1 MVTKVVKVLIFIFV
15 SEIPSHDF
23 CCAYLERQDFCVMI
37 RIFKNKDY

>member
-1 MVTKVVKVLIFIFV
+1 MVTKVVKVIFV

-37 RIFKNKDY
+37 GIFY